1 MNIGGRSLNSWPA
14 FIPVTFEMTV
24 LGAALSAVFGMLAL
38 NRLPQP
44 HHPLFNVHRFAKHA
58 TSDRFFLCIESRDP
72 KFHLADS
79 ARFLHDLHAK
89 HVNEV
94 EDD

>member
-1 MNIGGRSLNSWPA
+1 M
-14 FIPVTFEMTV
+14 

-38 NRLPQP
+38 NGLPRP

-58 TSDRFFLCIESRDP
+58 TSDRFFLCIEARDP
-72 KFHLADS
+72 KFSLADS
-79 ARFLHDLHAK
+79 SRFLQGLHAK